1 MDDRLIRFCAVSS
14 KQGLIVEGM
23 GRGNIPSRMLSG
35 VKYALSKNIPVVLVS
50 RYLMRKLFY
59 DYGYESAGKELT
71 QKGVIL
77 GDNLNPH
84 KARIKLIVALVYT
97 IKAVTKWI

>member
-1 MDDRLIRFCAVSS
+1 MDDRLIRFCADSS
-14 KQGLIVEGM
+14 KQVLIVEGM
-23 GRGNIPSRMLSG
+23 GRGNIPSKMLSG

-50 RYLMRKLFY
+50 RYLMREH
-59 DYGYESAGKELT
+59 ESAGKELT

-77 GDNLNPH
+77 GDNLDPH